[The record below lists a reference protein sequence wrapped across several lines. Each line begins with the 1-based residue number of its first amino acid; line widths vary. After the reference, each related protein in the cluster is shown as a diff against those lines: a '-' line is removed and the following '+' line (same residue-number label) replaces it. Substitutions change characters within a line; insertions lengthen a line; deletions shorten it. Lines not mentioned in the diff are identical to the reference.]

1 MALFFLGDRLTGLF
15 LVLSL
20 GEFVLSCDGGVPSC
34 CRFRNADGSFISGSA
49 KSCVP
54 GVAVVSLGFPV
65 VKVSRVGLRVGML
78 TWNTGLSG
86 LSTESGWEEG

>member
-1 MALFFLGDRLTGLF
+1 M
-15 LVLSL
+15 
-20 GEFVLSCDGGVPSC
+20 SCDGGVPSC
-34 CRFRNADGSFISGSA
+34 CRLRNTDGSFISTRDSSSLDGSA
-49 KSCVP
+49 KSCCVP

-65 VKVSRVGLRVGML
+65 VKIGRVGLRVGML